1 MIAFGELEINNEEK
15 CKIPY
20 IIMNKYEKSLKKY
33 RDTVSPSFNDV
44 KRLLKTMLFSVE
56 SLHNKGILH
65 RDIKPENILMDSEG
79 NFLMADFGIA
89 SFDEERFPL
98 DYKTKASSRMANASF
113 SAPEQIDHSAK
124 TTVASDI
131 YSIGQIIYW
140 FVFNRLK
147 KGSDNACLSECFKGE
162 KEASII
168 DAIIRRCMRN
178 LPTERF
184 QSIQEIRFFWK
195 EELDKSKE
203 INPFD
208 DMYKFQESILSVYP
222 ECYNSIKCIENQD
235 TISKLFHSI
244 MKPSY
249 DRKIWFNDGRANNEI
264 EWINKI
270 NDCDYLINF
279 CLHTINKVWCYTS
292 SDYYNDLILIDRK
305 TPEPFVINGEKYYTI
320 LKVNDKIYPGNTI
333 DSGYIR
339 LENGDVK
346 KIRELSD
353 CYEMSLGEYHRY
365 IAVAP
370 HSNLL
375 IYDEN
380 DEVLSSLSSGEI
392 SEELLFKFIHNL
404 KKSREIYMSL

>member
-1 MIAFGELEINNEEK
+1 MNSKEIKKALIEKIKQDYGIETPFGKISIEQRNVIGEGGNGVVYKATLSGKEIAIKFLVTDSNEKYQRFLAEYFNINYVRESLKSIINMIAFGELEINNEEK

-147 KGSDNACLSECFKGE
+147 KGSDNACLIECF
-162 KEASII
+162 
-168 DAIIRRCMRN
+168 
-178 LPTERF
+178 
-184 QSIQEIRFFWK
+184 
-195 EELDKSKE
+195 
-203 INPFD
+203 
-208 DMYKFQESILSVYP
+208 
-222 ECYNSIKCIENQD
+222 
-235 TISKLFHSI
+235 
-244 MKPSY
+244 
-249 DRKIWFNDGRANNEI
+249 
-264 EWINKI
+264 
-270 NDCDYLINF
+270 
-279 CLHTINKVWCYTS
+279 
-292 SDYYNDLILIDRK
+292 
-305 TPEPFVINGEKYYTI
+305 
-320 LKVNDKIYPGNTI
+320 
-333 DSGYIR
+333 
-339 LENGDVK
+339 
-346 KIRELSD
+346 
-353 CYEMSLGEYHRY
+353 
-365 IAVAP
+365 
-370 HSNLL
+370 
-375 IYDEN
+375 
-380 DEVLSSLSSGEI
+380 
-392 SEELLFKFIHNL
+392 
-404 KKSREIYMSL
+404 